1 MGGREKH
8 VFTFSVPKFSNTL
21 FSLLYTMFSATIL
34 LSLFFFSKTG
44 FQLGIYNVPL
54 VGAPRVIFYTFI
66 VPLRQPLVFSVKRL
80 EKSEIFS
87 YFSLGNDNGQ
97 RWQNVNSFLYAMTV
111 SLTSIKWIPFFIN
124 ASHF

>member
-1 MGGREKH
+1 
-8 VFTFSVPKFSNTL
+8 
-21 FSLLYTMFSATIL
+21 MFSATVL

-44 FQLGIYNVPL
+44 FQLGIYDVPL

-66 VPLRQPLVFSVKRL
+66 VPLRQPLLFSVKRL

-97 RWQNVNSFLYAMTV
+97 RWLNVNSFL
-111 SLTSIKWIPFFIN
+111 
-124 ASHF
+124 